1 MRKFILLF
9 FCLLISIDIF
19 SQGNSDPDSVEVY
32 LIDNYITPEKPPV
45 LIVSFFT
52 SLPVKSKIIID
63 DQNEYLVSKELS
75 ENHKDSID
83 ISNLKLKSK
92 QIHFVVQVEDSLGRK
107 YSSEIYE
114 VDLPKEVEI
123 KGESNFLLLCL
134 LGGTVFILPSPVY
147 VNWGGKSYFSLN
159 KEIPLVFIRSSNFS
173 YPTGYFS
180 LEYSYIFNA
189 QANIDQAPVRN
200 FLRIGYKHLIEVPGI
215 EYISPGINGF
225 TNLKGF
231 NGISPELSIGW
242 VKILDTFTIYSRF
255 RYNFKPKEKNS
266 EFSEISIGLYS
277 GFFAIYF

>member
-1 MRKFILLF
+1 MRIFLLLF
-9 FCLLISIDIF
+9 FCLFIATYIF
-19 SQGNSDPDSVEVY
+19 SQDNSDPDSVEVY
-32 LIDNYITPEKPPV
+32 IIDNYITPEKPPV
-45 LIVSFFT
+45 LIISFFT

-63 DQNEYLVSKELS
+63 NQYEYLVSKELS

-92 QIHFVVQVEDSLGRK
+92 QIHFIVQIEDSLKRK

-123 KGESNFLLLCL
+123 KEESNFLLLCL

-147 VNWGGKSYFSLN
+147 VHWGGNSYFSLN
-159 KEIPLVFIRSSNFS
+159 KEIPLVFIRSGGFS

-180 LEYSYIFNA
+180 VEYSYVYH
-189 QANIDQAPVRN
+189 APVRN
-200 FLRIGYKHLIEVPGI
+200 FLRIGYKHIIEVPGI
-215 EYISPGINGF
+215 EYVSPGVNGF
-225 TNLKGF
+225 TNLNGF

-242 VKILDTFTIYSRF
+242 FKIFDTFTIYSRF
-255 RYNFKPKEKNS
+255 RYNFQPGGRNS

-277 GFFAIYF
+277 GIFAIYF

>member
-1 MRKFILLF
+1 MRKIILLF
-9 FCLLISIDIF
+9 ICMFISIDIF
-19 SQGNSDPDSVEVY
+19 SQNNSISDSVEVY
-32 LIDNYITPEKPPV
+32 LIDNYIAPEKPPV

-52 SLPVKSKIIID
+52 NIPVKSKIIID
-63 DQNEYLVSKELS
+63 DQYEYLVSKEMT

-83 ISNLKLKSK
+83 ISNLLLKSN
-92 QIHFVVQVEDSLGRK
+92 QIHFVVQVEDSIGKK

-114 VDLPKEVEI
+114 VDLPQEIEI

-147 VNWGGKSYFSLN
+147 VNWGGTSYFSLN
-159 KEIPLVFIRSSNFS
+159 KEIPLIFIRSGGFS

-180 LEYSYIFNA
+180 LEYSFVYH
-189 QANIDQAPVRN
+189 APVRN
-200 FLRIGYKHLIEVPGI
+200 FFRIGYKHIIGIPGI
-215 EYISPGINGF
+215 EYISPGVNGF
-225 TNLKGF
+225 TNLNGF

-242 VKILDTFTIYSRF
+242 FKIFDSFTVYSRF
-255 RYNFKPKEKNS
+255 RFNFKPGINNS

>member
-1 MRKFILLF
+1 MRKFLLLF

-19 SQGNSDPDSVEVY
+19 SQSNSDTDSVEVY

-52 SLPVKSKIIID
+52 NLSVKSKIIVED
-63 DQNEYLVSKELS
+63 KYEYLVSKELA
-75 ENHKDSID
+75 ETHKDSID
-83 ISNLKLKSK
+83 VSSLKLKSK
-92 QIHFVVQVEDSLGRK
+92 QIHFVVQVQDSLGRK

-134 LGGTVFILPSPVY
+134 LGGSIFILPSPVY

-180 LEYSYIFNA
+180 LEYSYIFH
-189 QANIDQAPVRN
+189 APARN
-200 FLRIGYKHLIEVPGI
+200 LLRIGYKHLIEVPGI
-215 EYISPGINGF
+215 EYVSPGINGF

-255 RYNFKPKEKNS
+255 RYNFKPSEKNS

>member
-1 MRKFILLF
+1 MRKFLLLF
-9 FCLLISIDIF
+9 FCLFSSMNIF
-19 SQGNSDPDSVEVY
+19 SQNNSDSDTVEVFI
-32 LIDNYITPEKPPV
+32 IDNYITPEKPPL

-52 SLPVKSKIIID
+52 NLPVKSKIIID
-63 DQNEYLVSKELS
+63 DHYEYLVSKDLS
-75 ENHKDSID
+75 ENHKVSID

-92 QIHFVVQVEDSLGRK
+92 QIHFVVQVEDSLKRK

-114 VDLPKEVEI
+114 VDLPQEVEI

-147 VNWGGKSYFSLN
+147 VNWGGNSYFSLN
-159 KEIPLVFIRSSNFS
+159 KEIPLVFLRSGGLS

-180 LEYSYIFNA
+180 LEYSYIYK
-189 QANIDQAPVRN
+189 APAMPYHAPTNN
-200 FLRIGYKHLIEVPGI
+200 FLRIGYKHIIDVPGI
-215 EYISPGINGF
+215 EYVSPGVNGF
-225 TNLKGF
+225 TNLNGF

-242 VKILDTFTIYSRF
+242 FKIFDSFTVYSRF
-255 RYNFKPKEKNS
+255 RYNFQPGGKNS